1 MRLRRFGPDP
11 EQPRGWAVGLCGSLA
26 LGLACAAPP
35 SRPAA
40 APAPADPAATA
51 RAVPVLP
58 DPAPAR
64 SSPPQPSSPER
75 ITPDALFR
83 AQPPAAAA
91 EPEFAV
97 PKFKRFKLKN
107 GIEVIL
113 TEVHD
118 LPLVELHLVIRTGG
132 GANPPGLAGLAD
144 LTANMLDEGT
154 RTRSA
159 MLIAEQ
165 IGDLG
170 ATLSTGA
177 SWDASTVTLSTIA
190 RNIDAAMAIWAD
202 VIVNPTF
209 SEREL
214 ARVRD
219 NLVTAVARRKDSPPT
234 VATLML
240 LRLLFGD
247 RHPYAWPQ
255 TGVEESLKAME
266 AADVRR
272 FYETY
277 YQPGNATIIAAGD
290 ITEGDL
296 RKKLGAALRGW
307 RSHKVPAV
315 RIPPPAPIESKR
327 IVLVDKPGA
336 PQSSIRVGFLGVRR
350 TDPDYFDIL
359 LMNQIFG
366 GSFYRLDM
374 NLRER
379 QQWTYGARSVFDMRS
394 TPGPASAGGE
404 FVAAHTADAVA
415 EIWKEMRIMA
425 TTEVTDE
432 ELSRAKDNF
441 IRAFPARFAT
451 RGSTAALLAELAIY
465 RLPDNFLANYTK
477 NIQAVT
483 KADVRRVAQKLLSTN
498 RLLVVVVGDRAT
510 QEAPLAKL
518 GPFEVRDLDG
528 NLVGF
533 PPTVKE
539 GPKDANRDRN
549 KEGTMVVPDRARPRP
564 REESSQPEKS
574 QQPEKLGD
582 RGD

>member
-1 MRLRRFGPDP
+1 MRSARLGRDRKDP
-11 EQPRGWAVGLCGSLA
+11 ARSGAGLVSS
-26 LGLACAAPP
+26 LGLGLLLGFACAAPSPPRP
-35 SRPAA
+35 SV
-40 APAPADPAATA
+40 PAPASGAAS
-51 RAVPVLP
+51 RAAPVIP
-58 DPAPAR
+58 DPVVSR
-64 SSPPQPSSPER
+64 SSPPEPSPPQR
-75 ITPDALFR
+75 TTPDALFR
-83 AQPPAAAA
+83 AQAPAPAV
-91 EPEFAV
+91 ESDFVV
-97 PKFKRFKLKN
+97 PKFKRFKLKT
-107 GIEVIL
+107 GVDVIL
-113 TEVHD
+113 AEVHD
-118 LPLVELHLVIRTGG
+118 LPLVELHLVVRTGG

-159 MLIAEQ
+159 LLIAEQ

-170 ATLSTGA
+170 AALSTA
-177 SWDASTVTLSTIA
+177 SSWDASTVTLSTIA
-190 RNIDAAMAIWAD
+190 RNVDAAIAIWAD
-202 VIVNPTF
+202 VILHPAF

-214 ARVRD
+214 IRVRD

-234 VATLML
+234 VASLML

-255 TGVEESLKAME
+255 TGIEETLKKIS

-277 YQPGNATIIAAGD
+277 YQPSNATIIAAGD

-296 RKKLGAALRGW
+296 RKKLAAALREW
-307 RSHKVPAV
+307 RPRKVPAV
-315 RIPPPAPIESKR
+315 RIPPPAAIESKK
-327 IVLVDKPGA
+327 IVLIDKPGA

-394 TPGPASAGGE
+394 APGPASAGGE
-404 FVAAHTADAVA
+404 FVAAHSADAIA
-415 EIWKEMRIMA
+415 EILKEMRAMA

-441 IRAFPARFAT
+441 VRAFPARFAT
-451 RGSTAALLAELAIY
+451 RGSTAALLAELAVY
-465 RLPDNFLANYTK
+465 GLPDSFLANYTR

-483 KADVRRVAQKLLSTN
+483 KAGIRRVAQKFLSTN
-498 RLLVVVVGDRAT
+498 KMLIVVVGDRLT
-510 QEAPLAKL
+510 QEGPLAKL
-518 GPFEVRDLDG
+518 GPIEVRDLDG
-528 NLVGF
+528 NPVGS
-533 PPTVKE
+533 PPAA
-539 GPKDANRDRN
+539 KDEADS
-549 KEGTMVVPDRARPRP
+549 PR
-564 REESSQPEKS
+564 
-574 QQPEKLGD
+574 LLH
-582 RGD
+582 